1 MRYLYPRSVKHFK
14 YSIFLKKKVILPFI
28 TFKFITASKACPF
41 FFRLTAFYVYREL
54 SIRYPE
60 NFNPKSVCWINSRAR
75 WVFKDFH
82 FSRGVIK
89 IFFTNGDISGF
100 KPNAW

>member
-14 YSIFLKKKVILPFI
+14 YAAFVQKKILLPFVV
-28 TFKFITASKACPF
+28 FKFIAKSGKCDF
-41 FFRLTAFYVYREL
+41 FHRLNSTYVFNEL
-54 SIRYPE
+54 KRKYPE
-60 NFNPKSVCWINSRAR
+60 NFNPKSVCWVNSRAR

-82 FSRGVIK
+82 FSRGALK
-89 IFFTNGDISGF
+89 PLLTQGDLTGF